1 MGCLVIH
8 PTSAGYKPTPEAL
21 QQCLDLLKAEKILES
36 EIEHSTWTD
45 GSAFYRLGVAIISK
59 PMILAV
65 RQVETTLDSSEQ
77 DEEWERTLAE
87 QRFYLAVQDSAP
99 QVDRSDP
106 IWAQMEEILGTPLT
120 WLYFHI

>member
-8 PTSAGYKPTPEAL
+8 PTTTGYKPTPEAL

-36 EIEHSTWTD
+36 GTEPSTWTD
-45 GSAFYRLGVAIISK
+45 GPAFQRLGVPMGSK

-65 RQVETTLDSSEQ
+65 RQVETTLDCSEV

-87 QRFYLAVQDSAP
+87 QRFYLAFQDSAP
-99 QVDRSDP
+99 HVDRSDP
-106 IWAQMEEILGTPLT
+106 IWAQMEEILGTPLG